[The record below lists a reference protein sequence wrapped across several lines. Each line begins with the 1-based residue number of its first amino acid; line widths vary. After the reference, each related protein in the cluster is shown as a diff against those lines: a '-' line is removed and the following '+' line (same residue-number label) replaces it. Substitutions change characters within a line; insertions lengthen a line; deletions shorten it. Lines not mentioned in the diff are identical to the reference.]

1 MGTDALSDYQR
12 LGEQLEAAAEQVR
25 RHRRRRKDTTGLA
38 VPDLAGHPAEIITPS
53 ADTPGVDIATHGS
66 VADVTDVPGG
76 TGDGCSL
83 PAERPQL
90 ASAEAD
96 VSSACDRD
104 VGAASDAAV
113 GVAGRCERDVAMADG
128 AVVAEN
134 LAGPDAGSPLEDA
147 RASDQPATDGGVG
160 GAGVEVAAIEAL
172 LFSTRHPL
180 TPARLAELLGVPSVK
195 PIRAA
200 VAELNRQYE
209 ATGRSFRVEQVAGGY
224 QLLTLPDYGPLLQ
237 KLHQREADSKL
248 TRSALET
255 LAIIAYKQPVLR
267 AEVEAIRGVASGET
281 IRSLMEKH
289 LVKIAGRA
297 EEPGRPILY
306 GTTKRF
312 LELFGLNSLKDLPK
326 ELPGAAGPGL
336 AAAGDTRAEVPRKAT
351 FDGSRAEMPGGPRQP
366 TATAATGDAHAEL
379 PMAAGETMRTGT
391 PR

>member
-38 VPDLAGHPAEIITPS
+38 VPDLAGHPAEIITP
-53 ADTPGVDIATHGS
+53 ATDTPGADVATHGS
-66 VADVTDVPGG
+66 AADVTERAGGGGDVF
-76 TGDGCSL
+76 SL
-83 PAERPQL
+83 PAERPRL
-90 ASAEAD
+90 ASATAD
-96 VSSACDRD
+96 VSSACGRD
-104 VGAASDAAV
+104 LSAATDVEDGMGGGGES
-113 GVAGRCERDVAMADG
+113 DVAMADG
-128 AVVAEN
+128 AVVEEN
-134 LAGPDAGSPLEDA
+134 PAGPDAGSPPEDDL
-147 RASDQPATDGGVG
+147 ASEKPATDGGVV
-160 GAGVEVAAIEAL
+160 GAGVELAALEAL

-224 QLLTLPDYGPLLQ
+224 QLLTLPEYGPLLQ

-306 GTTKRF
+306 GTTRRF

-326 ELPGAAGPGL
+326 ELPGAAGPSS
-336 AAAGDTRAEVPRKAT
+336 AAVGDKRVAGPEKAM
-351 FDGSRAEMPGGPRQP
+351 FDGSAAEMPGGSCQT
-366 TATAATGDAHAEL
+366 TAAAATGDAHTEL